1 MSTLTTALAMARK
14 DLRLYFRDRTGMA
27 LGFLLPIVLVV
38 IFGFVMKVVNG
49 GDSGPSRATLW
60 VVDQDGSEASRAFV
74 AALRSAET
82 LRVRPAADE
91 PAVDEARMRRDLA
104 DGELHHALLLPAG
117 FGATVAKRELPELR
131 MLRDPDRTL
140 EQQLIAIGMMQAA
153 IAALGPDFAEAFTT
167 RMLERAGLPKEWRER
182 TTALARGFA
191 GGVRRLFEEK
201 EAQASAKAP
210 AAGSAE
216 GVSVAAEP
224 ASPSLDP
231 ADFLGQLVPV
241 VNEEF
246 RPPER
251 PRQLT
256 FMLSHSVSGI
266 GVMMLMF
273 GLMACATQLIR
284 EREEGVLPRLLGA
297 PSERAALLWGKYLF
311 ALLIG
316 ALQLALLFAV
326 GGFVFEV
333 DFLRDPVA
341 FLVASFVILLAI
353 TSFGMLIAA
362 WARTSKQ
369 AEGLS
374 TLLILVMS
382 AVGGA
387 WFPLQAFD
395 PPAAVQVAM
404 RCTLTDWAIRTYQAL
419 FWHGHGLRDG
429 DVQTNLAVLLGFTVA
444 ATVAARALF
453 ERRYV
458 RAA

>member
-1 MSTLTTALAMARK
+1 MKTLSTALAMARK

-27 LGFLLPIVLVV
+27 LGFLLPIVLVIV
-38 IFGFVMKVVNG
+38 FGFVMKVVNG
-49 GDSGPSRATLW
+49 GDPGPSRATLW
-60 VVDQDGSEASRAFV
+60 VVDSDGSDASRAFV
-74 AALRSAET
+74 AALRAAET
-82 LRVRPAADE
+82 LRVRPPADE
-91 PAVDEARMRRDLA
+91 PPVDEARVRRDLA
-104 DGELHHALLLPAG
+104 DGEIHHALLLPAG
-117 FGATVAKRELPELR
+117 FGAAIAKRELPELR

-140 EQQLIAIGMMQAA
+140 EQQMIAIGMMQAA
-153 IAALGPDFAEAFTT
+153 IAALGPDFADAFTT

-182 TTALARGFA
+182 TMALASGFA
-191 GGVRRLFEEK
+191 VGVRALFEEK
-201 EAQASAKAP
+201 EAQEIAT
-210 AAGSAE
+210 SAE
-216 GVSVAAEP
+216 GADAAESSAP
-224 ASPSLDP
+224 RLDP

-256 FMLSHSVSGI
+256 FMLSHTVSGI

-297 PSERAALLWGKYLF
+297 PSDRAALLWGKYLF

-316 ALQLALLFAV
+316 ALQLALLFTV

-333 DFLRDPVA
+333 DFLRDPLA
-341 FLVASFVILLAI
+341 FLVVSLVILLAI

-395 PPAAVQVAM
+395 PPAVVQVVM
-404 RCTLTDWAIRTYQAL
+404 RCTLTDWAIRSYQAL